1 MKNENLTILIV
12 DDIKVNYVILKAML
26 KPLTRNIIWARDPRE
41 ALEYCEKF
49 HLDLVLMDFQLPEM
63 NGLELS
69 KKIKLKNKDLPII
82 FQTANA
88 HIVNAFDSEEYNFE
102 TVLEKP
108 LEKELLYSTINEFVT
123 I

>member
-1 MKNENLTILIV
+1 MNKQEVTILVV
-12 DDIKVNYVILKAML
+12 DDIKLNYVILKGML
-26 KPLTRNIIWARDPRE
+26 KSESVKILWARDHKE
-41 ALEYCEKF
+41 ALEFCDNYSP
-49 HLDLVLMDFQLPEM
+49 DLVLMDFQLPEM

-69 KKIKLKNKDLPII
+69 KKLKNKHKQLPII

-88 HIVNAFDSEEYNFE
+88 QIVESFDKDEYEYE

-108 LEKELLYSTINEFVT
+108 IQREQLVNTLKQYVT

>member
-1 MKNENLTILIV
+1 MKKENLTILIV

-26 KPLTRNIIWARDPRE
+26 KPLTRNIIWARDHKE
-41 ALEYCEKF
+41 ALKYCERF

-108 LEKELLYSTINEFVT
+108 LEKELLFRTINEFVT

>member
-1 MKNENLTILIV
+1 MKNENLNILIV

-26 KPLTRNIIWARDPRE
+26 RSLTTNIFWARDHNE
-41 ALEYCEKF
+41 AIDYIDRF
-49 HLDLVLMDFQLPEM
+49 PLDLVLMDFQLPEM

-69 KKIKLKNKDLPII
+69 KKIKQKNKELPII

-88 HIVNAFDSEEYNFE
+88 HIVNAFDQEEYNYE

-108 LEKELLYSTINEFVT
+108 IQKELLYSTLKEFVA